1 MGQKEF
7 YAIFT
12 YYSPGIIKRQSN
24 ASSKEEIRKMS
35 YNKVNNKKARNNRTF
50 YKEAEV
56 TQVMRKLRLNPEQTG
71 YLLNSPIGMSEK
83 QWKNFSNKKEESVKK
98 KLLKHA
104 VLGLLPGETNVEV
117 EIFV

>member
-1 MGQKEF
+1 MEQKEF
-7 YAIFT
+7 YAVFT

-35 YNKVNNKKARNNRTF
+35 YNKFNNKKARNKVF
-50 YKEAEV
+50 YKEAEM
-56 TQVMRKLRLNPEQTG
+56 TQAMRKLRLNPEQTE
-71 YLLNSPIGMSEK
+71 YLLNSPVGMSEK
-83 QWKNFSNKKEESVKK
+83 QWKNFSNKKEENVKK

-104 VLGLLPGETNVEV
+104 ILGLLPGETNVEI